1 MRVDLFLK
9 ASRLVKR
16 RTIAQ
21 ELCDAGRVLV
31 NGQPAKPA
39 KEVRPGDRLT
49 LASRTRTLEIEVLS
63 VPLSAKNVRAAP
75 EDLYRVTADRR
86 NEQGI
91 EQA

>member
-16 RTIAQ
+16 RTVGQ

-39 KEVRPGDRLT
+39 KEIRPGDRLT
-49 LASRTRTLEIEVLS
+49 LAYSTRTLEIEVLS
-63 VPLSAKNVRAAP
+63 VPPSAKHMNAAP
-75 EDLYRVTADRR
+75 EELYRVTADRR
-86 NEQGI
+86 NAKDGH
-91 EQA
+91 